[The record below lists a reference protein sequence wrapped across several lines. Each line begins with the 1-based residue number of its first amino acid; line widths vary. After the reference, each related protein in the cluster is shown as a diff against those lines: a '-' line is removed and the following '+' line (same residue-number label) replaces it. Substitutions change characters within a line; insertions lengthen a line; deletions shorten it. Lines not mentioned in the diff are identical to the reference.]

1 MLWYMGKR
9 INPTFDQSQI
19 DGFQQMKEEGEADN
33 LSEAARRASAVG
45 LRQMGYE
52 NGEKSDTTLKAVVKQ
67 VSWLFTVAGLV
78 GLGFTFAYPVP
89 ARIPSFAVT
98 TLGVGLFG
106 IYRVLEAHEPKVSK
120 RLKRLVGREAA

>member
-1 MLWYMGKR
+1 MLWYMGERLTGK
-9 INPTFDQSQI
+9 FDQNHV
-19 DGFQQMKEEGEADN
+19 DGFEAMQEDGSADSY
-33 LSEAARRASAVG
+33 SEAVRRASIVG
-45 LRQMGYE
+45 LREMGYI
-52 NGEKSDTTLKAVVKQ
+52 NGENQNTALKAFVKQ

-106 IYRVLEAHEPKVSK
+106 VYRVLEAHEPKVSK
-120 RLKRLVGREAA
+120 RLKRLVGRDVA